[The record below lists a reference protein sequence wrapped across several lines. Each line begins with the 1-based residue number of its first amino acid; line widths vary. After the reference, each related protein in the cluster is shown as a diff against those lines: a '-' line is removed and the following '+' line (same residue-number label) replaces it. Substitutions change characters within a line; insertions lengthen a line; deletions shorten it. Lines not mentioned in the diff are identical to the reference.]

1 MFGDTNSPALSGRPE
16 SYTLRIFH
24 EHSPSEKE
32 VIHMTLKNHLG
43 ALLLAA
49 TALFGLATLTLVAP
63 PAAHAQADLGSISG
77 VVTDASGAVVPRAQV
92 TVTNVETGAVRTSE
106 TGANGGY
113 SVAQLVPGK
122 YTVSISGTGF
132 ETATQTVTVSVGSQ
146 NAVSARLAVAGGK
159 TEVVVA
165 ADDFS
170 SVQLEKAEVSAVID
184 TEQIQ
189 SLPTLDRNPYNLVA
203 YSGNL
208 SADPTATSRGVGFN
222 ISGAR
227 STSVDILLDGAENTD
242 LYGVGIGQT
251 VPLDATSE
259 IRIVT
264 SNSGAEYGRGSGAV
278 NVSTKSGTNGF
289 HGSAYEFNR
298 ISTLAS
304 AGYNNNYIHA
314 VEPDVPAKPRYTHN
328 QFGYSVGGPIKK
340 DKLFFFSST
349 EWTRIRSAQNIIAVV
364 PTTDFIGMSN
374 QNTQDFF
381 GTYGKLAH
389 PINGSTFNGA
399 SDAVQSVFSA
409 DITNIAL
416 QQMQLPST
424 TEISGSCADPK
435 ISAAPICTSN
445 LFGQSIYQVAADS
458 GGGAPVNQWITFNRV
473 DWTIDKT
480 TSMFARY
487 IQQSS
492 VWPQGYVNA
501 SPYEGYNTGET
512 QYNHNL
518 AISLTKAFTPM
529 LASATKLLGTRFNN
543 AQPLA
548 EKPVSPTLY
557 INAGSAVTMGGG
569 YINFPGYS
577 QTSPGNAIP
586 FGGPQNFIQ
595 FGEDLVWSKGAHQ
608 LTFGG
613 IYLYIKDNRTFG
625 AYEEAVDGLV
635 QSGTKNSLVNFYA
648 GGMGYLNVAIDPKGA
663 YPCVKDSSGHYINTP
678 ECNIQLP
685 ATSPNFSRSNRYND
699 GAAYANDSWK
709 IDPKLTLNL
718 GLRWEIYGP
727 QHSQKPEY
735 DANFFP
741 GAGDNPW
748 EQIRNGE
755 VKTRQ
760 TAPNGRLWNLNKA
773 QFAPKIGFAWD
784 PAGNGKTS
792 VRGGY
797 SISYERNFN
806 NVTFNVI
813 QNPPNYAVVAF
824 TSADNNGA
832 IIPISTNNFSVF
844 GEGTGLK
851 QLPNVT
857 LRAVDPKIKPQY
869 ASNWSLTTE
878 HDFSGTTASVSYV
891 GTRGIHNYSI
901 ANINRAYSGSVF
913 NGDARVANR
922 TNYQYS
928 NINWRGADGDSYY
941 EGVTGE
947 IRTANLFRTGLRVR
961 GDYTYSHSIDNT
973 SSAFSDSGNEGG
985 GGLVLGYTDPWN
997 KALDRGTSDF
1007 DQKHRFATAIIWDLP
1022 FAKNM
1027 NGASKMLLGNWTVAT
1042 TFDAQTGT
1050 PFTMFD
1056 CSNVATVC
1064 VRPSFNEKV
1073 DRKKNGGM
1081 TDISNSLG
1089 PNTYSY
1095 IHLPDFLDADGN
1107 ITAAYNEQIN
1117 PNTGTSDMPICSGIY
1132 YQGCSYVPGMDGRNE
1147 FRGPGNWNQNVG
1159 VTKDF
1164 KVRERFDVQFKAEF
1178 INVYNHANTMLNL
1191 SGANDVSSYTDVLAY
1206 KGGVNGS
1213 SSVPANRNTE
1223 FSLHL
1228 AF

>member
-1 MFGDTNSPALSGRPE
+1 
-16 SYTLRIFH
+16 
-24 EHSPSEKE
+24 
-32 VIHMTLKNHLG
+32 MTLKNHFG

-49 TALFGLATLTLVAP
+49 ATIFGLAALTLVAP

-92 TVTNVETGAVRTSE
+92 TVTNAENGAIRTSE

-113 SVAQLVPGK
+113 SVSQLLPGK
-122 YTVSISGTGF
+122 YSVSISGPGF

-146 NAVSARLAVAGGK
+146 NTLSAKLAVAGGK

-170 SVQLEKAEVSAVID
+170 SVQLEKPEISTVID

-208 SADPTATSRGVGFN
+208 SSDSSATMRGVGFN

-242 LYGVGIGQT
+242 LYAVGIGQT

-289 HGSAYEFNR
+289 HGSAYEYNR

-304 AGYNNNYIHA
+304 DGYNNNYIHA
-314 VEPDVPAKPRYTHN
+314 VTPSVSAKPRYTHN
-328 QFGYSVGGPIKK
+328 QFGYSVGGPVKK

-349 EWTRIRSAQNIIAVV
+349 EWTRVRSAQNIIAVV
-364 PTTDFIGMSN
+364 PTADFIAMSN
-374 QNTQDFF
+374 INTQDFF
-381 GTYGKLAH
+381 STYGKLAH
-389 PINGSTFNGA
+389 PINGATYTG
-399 SDAVQSVFSA
+399 SDPAVQSVFGS
-409 DITNIAL
+409 DITAL
-416 QQMQLPST
+416 AATNPAILT
-424 TEISGSCADPK
+424 TP
-435 ISAAPICTSN
+435 
-445 LFGQSIYQVAADS
+445 LFGQAIYQAAADS
-458 GGGAPVNQWITFNRV
+458 GGGAPVNQWITFNRA
-473 DWTIDKT
+473 DFTINRT
-480 TSMFARY
+480 TSMFVRY
-487 IQQSS
+487 IQESA
-492 VWPQGYVNA
+492 VNPAGYINA
-501 SPYEGYNTGET
+501 SPYDGYNTGQT

-518 AISLTKAFTPM
+518 EISLTKAFSPT

-548 EKPVSPTLY
+548 QAPVSPTLY
-557 INAGSAVTMGGG
+557 VNAGSPVTLGGG

-595 FGEDLVWSKGAHQ
+595 VGEDLAWSKGRHQ
-608 LTFGG
+608 FTFGG
-613 IYLYIKDNRTFG
+613 IYLYIKDNRIFG

-635 QSGTKNSLVNFYA
+635 QTGTKGALINFVA
-648 GGMGYLNVAIDPKGA
+648 GGMGYLNVALDPKGVF
-663 YPCVKDSSGHYINTP
+663 PCTKDANGHYPADTSS
-678 ECNIQLP
+678 CSIQLP

-699 GAAYANDSWK
+699 GAAYFSDSWK
-709 IDPKLTLNL
+709 VDPKLTLNL
-718 GLRWEIYGP
+718 GVRWEIYGP
-727 QHSQKPEY
+727 QHSQRAGY

-748 EQIRNGE
+748 DRIRNGQ
-755 VKTRQ
+755 VKTRE
-760 TAPNGRLWNLNKA
+760 TAPDGRLWQLNKK
-773 QFAPKIGFAWD
+773 QFAPKFGFAWD
-784 PAGNGKTS
+784 PIGNGKTS
-792 VRGGY
+792 IRGGY
-797 SISYERNFN
+797 GISYERNFN

-824 TSADNNGA
+824 TAADNGGA
-832 IIPISTNNFSVF
+832 TIPISTNNFSTF
-844 GEGTGLK
+844 GTGTGLK
-851 QLPNVT
+851 ALPNVT
-857 LRAVDPKIKPQY
+857 LRAVDPNIKPAY
-869 ASNWSLTTE
+869 ANNWSLSAE
-878 HDFSGTTASVSYV
+878 RNFAGTTASLSYV

-901 ANINRAYSGSVF
+901 ANINRAYSGHVF
-913 NGDARVANR
+913 EGDKHISNR

-941 EGVTGE
+941 EGL
-947 IRTANLFRTGLRVR
+947 TAEVRSSNLFQTGLTVR
-961 GDYTYSHSIDNT
+961 GDYTYSHSMDNT
-973 SSAFSDSGNEGG
+973 SSAFSDSGNEAG
-985 GGLVLGYTDPWN
+985 GGLVLGYLDPFN
-997 KALDRGTSDF
+997 KALDRGNSDF
-1007 DQKHRFATAIIWDLP
+1007 DQRHRVAAAIVWVLP
-1022 FAKNM
+1022 YGKNLS
-1027 NGASKMLLGNWTVAT
+1027 GVGKILADNWTLAT

-1073 DRKKNGGM
+1073 SRAKTGGM
-1081 TDISNSLG
+1081 TNISSSLG

-1095 IHLPDFLDADGN
+1095 IHLPDFYDANGN
-1107 ITAAYNEQIN
+1107 ITTSYNEQVN
-1117 PNTGTSDMPICSGIY
+1117 PDTGTSDMPICSGIHY
-1132 YQGCSYVPGMDGRNE
+1132 AGCSYVPGMDGRNT
-1147 FRGPGNWNQNVG
+1147 FHGPGNWNQNLG
-1159 VTKDF
+1159 VVKDF
-1164 KVRERFDVQFKAEF
+1164 KIHERFDLQFKAEF
-1178 INVYNHANTMLNL
+1178 INVFNHANTLLNL
-1191 SGANDVSSYTDVLAY
+1191 SGANDVSTYTDVLAY
-1206 KGGVNGS
+1206 KGGINGS
-1213 SSVPANRNTE
+1213 SSLPANRNTE
-1223 FSLHL
+1223 LSLHL